1 MTTEHCAHCGDSCGD
16 DHRAPHTLPQTL
28 HTDERGA
35 WWRPGCCPACNL
47 SAQLADRLDAER
59 KRITSAY
66 PRSSYPLSV
75 GGYVEGLDFAAE
87 AVADV

>member
-1 MTTEHCAHCGDSCGD
+1 MTTEHCAHCGDNCGD

-47 SAQLADRLDAER
+47 SAQLADRLER
-59 KRITSAY
+59 ERVRVSPDGLHY
-66 PRSSYPLSV
+66 PSLAPYI
-75 GGYVEGLDFAAE
+75 EGLDFAAE